1 VPDQIVFVPA
11 LPRTS
16 VGKLDKKVL
25 REQFRD
31 YAPAPSASAV
41 SGATRTS
48 PAEKPTQYA

>member
-31 YAPAPSASAV
+31 HAAAPSASAV
-41 SGATRTS
+41 SGATRAS
-48 PAEKPTQYA
+48 PVERPTQYA

>member
-1 VPDQIVFVPA
+1 VPA

-48 PAEKPTQYA
+48 PVEKPTQYA